1 VRSDW
6 SRARVPKPDFEKNK
20 NQQGE
25 KMPEKIDLQKMDE
38 ACTNLS
44 LIRRSLGFVAD
55 HVEDD
60 QTMAILMRLEAS
72 LEETENLFFE
82 IHKKWQEHHS

>member
-1 VRSDW
+1 MS
-6 SRARVPKPDFEKNK
+6 EKF
-20 NQQGE
+20 
-25 KMPEKIDLQKMDE
+25 DLKKMDE
-38 ACTNLS
+38 ACENLS

-72 LEETENLFFE
+72 LEETENIFFE
-82 IHKKWQEHHS
+82 ILKSGEQGVHS